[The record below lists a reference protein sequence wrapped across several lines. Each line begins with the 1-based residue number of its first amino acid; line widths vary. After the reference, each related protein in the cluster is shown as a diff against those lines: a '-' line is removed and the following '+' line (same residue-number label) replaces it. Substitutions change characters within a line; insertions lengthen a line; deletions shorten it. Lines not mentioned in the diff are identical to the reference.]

1 MIVFVTVGTITF
13 QFTKSF
19 KSVFGRKPFDDNGN
33 SITIRLRKL
42 RNDGTYRYKNYHP
55 KLNEI
60 IGCEGNS
67 GMVLT
72 FNNGWEP
79 LRNTTDNPTYL
90 RDHHGGAK
98 FDLSGP
104 SNLNVQMIAMLL
116 NAMNDGMYGL
126 HYPMI
131 GAGRPFADWQG
142 YAEELGFLAKNNK
155 FTAGVELDNLIQ
167 TYHAA

>member
-1 MIVFVTVGTITF
+1 
-13 QFTKSF
+13 
-19 KSVFGRKPFDDNGN
+19 
-33 SITIRLRKL
+33 
-42 RNDGTYRYKNYHP
+42 
-55 KLNEI
+55 
-60 IGCEGNS
+60 
-67 GMVLT
+67 MVLT